1 MDMEWKWAKANEKDL
16 ARFVNEKA
24 IELLDKLPIENRV
37 QLLTNPDGRRAIVKA
52 IYETLVNKNI
62 QYALEKY
69 QPEDETQ
76 LIRTPVEI
84 LSTPGE
90 GTCLDLSLLFC
101 SLCFGYG
108 LLPLLIVIEGHAF
121 AAISL
126 KHQQKDWKNY
136 APERS
141 MFETFDLF
149 QGETNLSTLKKL
161 VEDDAYIAIE
171 CTGFAHSELL
181 GTATTP
187 ETKYRENGVLS
198 FGLAYKAGAEQ
209 LENPNR
215 KFKFA
220 IDIAAAKYMWGIKAE
235 EIPNLSATAKVI
247 HAEANLTYENFSNGE
262 ATGIDAT
269 DANLDNGANLIT
281 NITTQNMTGGTQ
293 IGVKLRSVNSRS

>member
-1 MDMEWKWAKANEKDL
+1 MEWKWAKANEKDL
-16 ARFVNEKA
+16 AGFVNEKA
-24 IELLDKLPIENRV
+24 IQLLDKLPIKDRT
-37 QLLTNPDGRRAIVKA
+37 QLLTNPEGRKAIVKA

-62 QYALEKY
+62 PYAFEKY

-101 SLCFGYG
+101 GLCLGYD

-121 AAISL
+121 AAVSL
-126 KHQQKDWKNY
+126 KHQREDWNVL

-141 MFETFDLF
+141 MFDTSDLF
-149 QGETNLSTLKKL
+149 LGETNLATLKKL

-187 ETKYRENGVLS
+187 EAKSRENGVLS
-198 FGLAYKAGAEQ
+198 FGRAYKAGAEQ
-209 LENPNR
+209 LKNPNR

-220 IDIAAAKYMWGIKAE
+220 IDIATAKYNWKIPTE
-235 EIPNLSATAKVI
+235 EIPNLSVTATRLR
-247 HAEANLTYENFSNGE
+247 AEANLNYQNFSGGE
-262 ATGIDAT
+262 AIGIDAT
-269 DANLDNGANLIT
+269 GANLDNGADLTTTIT
-281 NITTQNMTGGTQ
+281 NKDLTGGSQTG
-293 IGVKLRSVNSRS
+293 IKL